1 MLIVAAM
8 LRNMM
13 AETMCA
19 SVAASLGLTRWSRC
33 NTVAIASSVY
43 TVRARASRWWG
54 SSGSPKTISRR

>member
-19 SVAASLGLTRWSRC
+19 RTAASSGVVRPSRC
-33 NTVAIASSVY
+33 NTVAIAS
-43 TVRARASRWWG
+43 
-54 SSGSPKTISRR
+54 